1 LFTAVGLNTTFDIA
15 VILSNDKKDVPV
27 YVTVWPGVQVG
38 LRLNQYNITY
48 FDSTGLTVT
57 MEIQR

>member
-27 YVTVWPGVQVG
+27 YVTV
-38 LRLNQYNITY
+38 
-48 FDSTGLTVT
+48 
-57 MEIQR
+57 